1 MTFKEL
7 GLGEEILEGLYHMNF
22 ENATPIQEQAIPI
35 IMSGSDLIA
44 CAQTGTGKTAA
55 YILPTLHTLHKKPGK
70 GTRVLIVCPTRELA
84 VQIDQQIM
92 GFAYF
97 LGIHSIPIYGGGDG
111 SEWEQQKAAL
121 TKGADIIVATP
132 GKLISYINL
141 GHFDFS
147 NITHFILDEAD
158 RMMDM
163 GFRDDIM
170 KIAKV
175 LPTHRQNLMFSA
187 TMPEKIR
194 KLIKDIMFKPKQ
206 INLALSKPAE
216 GVVQAAYLANDQH
229 KSALLVHLLKEKPFL
244 EKVIVFTSTK
254 SKVHDIVRA
263 LQASQFVAG
272 AISSDFAQS
281 EREEVMMKFAS
292 GKINVLVATDVIS
305 RGIDIK
311 NINLV
316 INYDVPP
323 NAEDY
328 VHRVGRTARA
338 DASGLA
344 ITLINEKDMRAFA
357 GIEAL
362 IDAEIYKLSI
372 PEHIGQ
378 SPEWNPKGHRHHP
391 VQHKKGKQNFRKPFR
406 KKVKKEN

>member
-7 GLGEEILEGLYHMNF
+7 GLSEGILEGLEHMNF
-22 ENATPIQEQAIPI
+22 EKATPIQEEAIPI

-55 YILPTLHTLHKKPGK
+55 YILPTLHSISKKHTK
-70 GTRVLIVCPTRELA
+70 GTKVLIVVPTRELA
-84 VQIDQQIM
+84 IQIDQQIM

-97 LGIHSIPIYGGGDG
+97 MGIHSIPIYGGGDG
-111 SEWEQQKAAL
+111 SEWQQQKTAL
-121 TKGADIIVATP
+121 TDGADIIVATP

-175 LPTHRQNLMFSA
+175 LPTERQNLMFSA
-187 TMPEKIR
+187 TMPDKIR
-194 KLIKDIMFKPKQ
+194 NLIKDIMYKPKQ

-216 GVVQAAYLANDQH
+216 GVLQGAYLVNDHQ
-229 KSALLVHLLKEKPFL
+229 KAGLLVHLLKEKPFL

-263 LQASQFVAG
+263 LNVQKFNPG
-272 AISSDFAQS
+272 AISSDFSQA

-292 GKINVLVATDVIS
+292 GKINIMVATDVIS

-311 NINLV
+311 AINLI

-344 ITLINEKDMRAFA
+344 ITFISDKDMRSFA
-357 GIEAL
+357 SIEQL
-362 IDAEIYKLSI
+362 IGSEVYKMVL
-372 PEHIGQ
+372 PEHLGQ
-378 SPEWNPKGHRHHP
+378 SPVWKTTGHHSP
-391 VQHKKGKQNFRKPFR
+391 SHKPHSNKSNFRKPFR
-406 KKVKKEN
+406 KPKRTEN